1 MNSKRVDIR
10 MNSKTAIALSTIGIT
25 VILMVVIAPTLANQQ
40 TFGVKVKKVDPPRKG
55 HVKFVKRCFVRFGK
69 RMCRWVPVPIR
80 AGGGL
85 TGGARP
91 Y

>member
-1 MNSKRVDIR
+1 MNSKI
-10 MNSKTAIALSTIGIT
+10 SIALSAIGIT

-40 TFGVKVKKVDPPRKG
+40 TFGVMVKKVPPMKG
-55 HVKFVKRCFVRFGK
+55 NVKFVKRCFIRFGK
-69 RMCRWVPVPIR
+69 RMCRWVPVPVR
-80 AGGGL
+80 PGGGL

>member
-1 MNSKRVDIR
+1 MNSKI
-10 MNSKTAIALSTIGIT
+10 SIALSVIGIA

-55 HVKFVKRCFVRFGK
+55 HVKFVKRCFIRFGK
-69 RMCRWVPVPIR
+69 RMCRWVPVPVR
-80 AGGGL
+80 ASGGL

>member
-1 MNSKRVDIR
+1 MNSKI
-10 MNSKTAIALSTIGIT
+10 SIALSAIGIT

-40 TFGVKVKKVDPPRKG
+40 TFGVMVKKVAPPMKG
-55 HVKFVKRCFVRFGK
+55 NVKFVKRCFIRFGK
-69 RMCRWVPVPIR
+69 RICRWVPVPVR
-80 AGGGL
+80 PGGGL